1 MKYTLRQLEVF
12 LAVANFQNVSHAAE
26 DLAMS
31 QSAVSESLKN
41 LESQFDIRL
50 FDRVG
55 KTLQLNALGKALQQE
70 SANLMERATSLESS
84 FSKHEADVS
93 LKIGATLSIGN
104 YLAVNM
110 ISEFKE
116 LHPNAL
122 LDLKVANTTDI
133 AERVLKYELDIGL
146 IEGEINHKEL
156 IVEKWMPDELVVF
169 CAPGHPFASYEA
181 LTDLQLKGA
190 NWVLRESGS
199 GTRQAFDQA
208 MHGMLSQL
216 TIAMELE
223 HTEAI
228 KRAVE
233 CNIGIGCLSRITLSE
248 AFKRKSLVPL
258 DVPQR
263 DFKRSLYLIRHRD
276 KYINNTMEAWLELC
290 RNTHPELLAEHP
302 KS

>member
-1 MKYTLRQLEVF
+1 MRYTLRQLEVF
-12 LAVANFQNVSHAAE
+12 LAVANFQNVSHAA
-26 DLAMS
+26 DHLAMS

-70 SANLMERATSLESS
+70 SANLMERAASLEHS
-84 FSKHEADVS
+84 FSKHETDVA

-110 ISEFKE
+110 ISKFKGE
-116 LHPNAL
+116 HPNAL

-169 CAPGHPFASYEA
+169 CAPNHPFAATPS
-181 LTDLQLKGA
+181 LTDTQLKKA
-190 NWVLRESGS
+190 HWVLRESGS
-199 GTRQAFDQA
+199 GTRQAFDHA
-208 MHGMLSQL
+208 MHGILSQL
-216 TIAMELE
+216 HIAMELE

-248 AFKRKSLVPL
+248 AFRRKSLVAL
-258 DVPQR
+258 NVPQR
-263 DFKRSLYLIRHRD
+263 DFTRSLYLIRHRD

-290 RNTHPELLAEHP
+290 RKTQPESL
-302 KS
+302 ST